1 MKLAKK
7 KETKK
12 EDKPSKDEFNLIE
25 ELEAYPCPDWYK
37 KAFLKT
43 VDTSK
48 IKNRNDMEK
57 AIHDYGE
64 LK

>member
-1 MKLAKK
+1 MAKK
-7 KETKK
+7 KTEKK
-12 EDKPSKDEFNLIE
+12 EVEEKIEFNLKE

-48 IKNRNDMEK
+48 IKNRNDMER
-57 AIHDYGE
+57 ALHDYGE
-64 LK
+64 MK

>member
-1 MKLAKK
+1 MAKK

-12 EDKPSKDEFNLIE
+12 EVEDKSEFNLME

-43 VDTSK
+43 MDTSK
-48 IKNRNDMEK
+48 IKNRNDMER
-57 AIHDYGE
+57 ALHDYGE
-64 LK
+64 MK

>member
-1 MKLAKK
+1 MIILAKK

-12 EDKPSKDEFNLIE
+12 EKVEENEFNLEE

-43 VDTSK
+43 WDTSK

-57 AIHDYGE
+57 AIRDYGE
-64 LK
+64 MK

>member
-1 MKLAKK
+1 MAKK

-12 EDKPSKDEFNLIE
+12 EEVKDEFNLEE

-43 VDTSK
+43 WDTSK
-48 IKNRNDMEK
+48 IKNRNDMER
-57 AIHDYGE
+57 ALHDYGE
-64 LK
+64 MK

>member
-1 MKLAKK
+1 MIFMAKK
-7 KETKK
+7 KKTEEKTVDDFDLEK
-12 EDKPSKDEFNLIE
+12 

-37 KAFLKT
+37 QAFLKT

-57 AIHDYGE
+57 AIIKYGE
-64 LK
+64 MK

>member
-1 MKLAKK
+1 MAKK
-7 KETKK
+7 KTEKK
-12 EDKPSKDEFNLIE
+12 EDKKSKEDFDLIT

-43 VDTSK
+43 ADTSK
-48 IKNRNDMEK
+48 IKNRNDMER

-64 LK
+64 MK